1 MRSFKIK
8 KKLLP
13 IIFKLEL
20 LKDSKLHSVF
30 YAVLLEIESQ
40 QILIATTLQTER
52 EKEYKIKE
60 ILNSKKILTR

>member
-1 MRSFKIK
+1 LRSFKIK